1 MNIAVILSSGTGSR
15 IKSSKIPKQFI
26 DINNKPIIG
35 HTIDRFITNKQID
48 KVIIACHPEWII
60 FLNNYLKN
68 NLTNIND
75 IYVVK
80 GGATRN
86 DSIANAIS
94 FLKNEIKCKDS
105 DNILIHDAVRI
116 FVTDRIILENI
127 EKMKDY
133 DAVDTIVPSID
144 TIVQIDDKQA
154 ILKNVPDRKYLC
166 NGQTPQTFKF
176 KLLADLYLKQ
186 KAEDTSDSFKLLLNF
201 YPNAKIGIVWGD
213 YENFKITSDWDL
225 DYAKKILK

>member
-1 MNIAVILSSGTGSR
+1 MNIAIILSSGTGSR

-26 DINNKPIIG
+26 EINNKPIIG

-48 KVIIACHPEWII
+48 KIVIACHPEWIS
-60 FLNNYLKN
+60 FLDNYLKN
-68 NLTNIND
+68 NVSNFNN
-75 IYVVK
+75 IYVIK
-80 GGATRN
+80 GGETRN
-86 DSIANAIS
+86 DSITNAIL
-94 FLKNEIKCKDS
+94 FLKKEIKCKDS

-127 EKMKDY
+127 EKMKTH

-144 TIVQIDDKQA
+144 TIVQIDEKQE
-154 ILKNVPDRKYLC
+154 IIKSIPDRKFLC
-166 NGQTPQTFKF
+166 NGQTPQTFKL
-176 KLLADLYLKQ
+176 KLLTNLYLKQ
-186 KAEDTSDSFKLLLNF
+186 KVKDTSDSFKFLLSC
-201 YPNAKIGIVWGD
+201 YPNAKIGIVWGE